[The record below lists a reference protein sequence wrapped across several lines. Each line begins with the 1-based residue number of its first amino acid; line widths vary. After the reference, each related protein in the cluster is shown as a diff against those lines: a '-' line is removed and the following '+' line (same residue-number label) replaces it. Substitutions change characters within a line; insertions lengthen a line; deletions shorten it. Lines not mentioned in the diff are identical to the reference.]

1 MSSDKE
7 KKLKRMID
15 ARKKR
20 SKRKKIEEKKLS
32 EHSEQY
38 YGNTEEY

>member
-7 KKLKRMID
+7 KKLKRMLD

-20 SKRKKIEEKKLS
+20 SRRHMIEEKKLT
-32 EHSEQY
+32 EHTSQY
-38 YGNTEEY
+38 RGNTEE